1 MQHGMRTNKV
11 VLNVEM
17 FPRPQDQK
25 TVTFLLL
32 AWGKPQ
38 FLANNELVNLIRM
51 CFEVS
56 SDLPLLCFLT
66 FCLQIILSNTLNNF
80 RSTVLL

>member
-11 VLNVEM
+11 VLNVGM
-17 FPRPQDQK
+17 FLRPQDQK

-32 AWGKPQ
+32 AWDKPQ

-51 CFEVS
+51 CFQVL

-66 FCLQIILSNTLNNF
+66 FCLRIILSNTLNNF